1 MSSPPEAEDA
11 SDWSAI
17 DDYYE
22 EIDFDF
28 LEEIVSDES
37 GLADCYLS
45 DHDLHT
51 LISPPE
57 ADKWTDLLSSEHPAY
72 FNIDKAKED
81 QWLLAKKEIN
91 YVKERAT
98 KLFARE
104 KEDGSRHDLRTADI
118 IMGSLGPDSSAGK
131 FIQEQLDLDACTYL
145 KWISTFCLQAA
156 YRVSST
162 ELFNNAS
169 LLRSHV
175 PFNQIGE
182 YTAIWKQLSKLQE
195 LPTHEIRDS
204 RQAEAPWKELETIVN
219 NLLRQVSIEGRKG
232 KISIALDDD
241 KIWFASKVS

>member
-1 MSSPPEAEDA
+1 MSPPGAQNA
-11 SDWSAI
+11 SDQSKI
-17 DDYYE
+17 DNYFE
-22 EIDFDF
+22 KIDFDF
-28 LEEIVSDES
+28 LEEIMSDES
-37 GLADCYLS
+37 GLVDCYLS
-45 DHDLHT
+45 DHDYRM
-51 LISPPE
+51 LISLPV
-57 ADKWTDLLSSEHPAY
+57 ADKWTDISSSDSPVY
-72 FNIDKAKED
+72 FDIDKAKED
-81 QWLLAKKEIN
+81 QWLIAKKEIN
-91 YVKERAT
+91 YMKKSAT